1 MRRRAEGRL
10 AAGRY
15 PRPMNSLQRF
25 AFALCSVALTF
36 SLAAP
41 GRAAEPAATVNV
53 INLPADNSAVVYDAL
68 DLGYFNDANLDV
80 KITPMTNS
88 AAIIAAIAGGG
99 GDIGN
104 SVVGSVVDARA
115 KGIPVLFFAPAGLYD
130 AQSPT
135 AALVVRADSPIKNAG
150 DLSGKVV
157 AVSGLN
163 DLTYY
168 ATRAWIDKNGGT
180 SADVKYIELPFPAMA
195 AALDQKRV
203 DAAYIIDPF
212 LTAASGV
219 RSIGRAAE
227 SVAPRYQATGWIAS
241 EPWLAAHGDIALR
254 YAAAIHRAAVWANAH
269 QKESAEILVKYTK
282 IDPALL
288 AHVHRVIYALSLDP
302 RLLQPPIDTAAKYSG
317 NPAVPASSLIWS
329 PVK

>member
-1 MRRRAEGRL
+1 
-10 AAGRY
+10 
-15 PRPMNSLQRF
+15 MNCLHRF
-25 AFALCSVALTF
+25 SFALLAVALTA

-41 GRAAEPAATVNV
+41 GRAADQVATLNV
-53 INLPADNSAVVYDAL
+53 INLPADSSAVVYYAL
-68 DLGYFNDANLDV
+68 DLGYFKDANLDV

-88 AAIIAAIAGGG
+88 GAIIAAIAGGG

-104 SVVGSVVDARA
+104 SVVGSVTDARA

-130 AQSPT
+130 AVSPT
-135 AALVVRADSPIKNAG
+135 AALVVPEGSPIKKAA

-168 ATRAWIDKNGGT
+168 ATRAWIDKNGGK

-195 AALDQKRV
+195 AALDQKRI

-212 LTAASGV
+212 LTAATGV

-227 SVAPRYQATGWIAS
+227 SVAPRYQATGWIAN
-241 EPWLAAHGDIALR
+241 EAWLAAHGDIALR
-254 YAAAIHRAAVWANAH
+254 YGVAIHRAAVWANAH
-269 QKESAEILVKYTK
+269 QKESAAILTKYTK
-282 IDPALL
+282 IDPALVE
-288 AHVHRVIYALSLDP
+288 HMHRVIYALNLEP

-317 NPAVPASSLIWS
+317 NPPVSANTLIWA
-329 PVK
+329 PAK

>member
-1 MRRRAEGRL
+1 MMRR
-10 AAGRY
+10 
-15 PRPMNSLQRF
+15 LQRP
-25 AFALCSVALTF
+25 ACALLALALTF
-36 SLAAP
+36 LLTAA
-41 GRAAEPAATVNV
+41 GRAAEPPVTVNV
-53 INLPADNSAVVYDAL
+53 INLPADNSAVVYYAL
-68 DLGYFNDANLDV
+68 ELGYFKDANLDV

-88 AAIIAAIAGGG
+88 GAIIAAIAGGG

-104 SVVGSVVDARA
+104 SVVGSVTDARA

-130 AQSPT
+130 AVSPT
-135 AALVVRADSPIKNAG
+135 AALVVPADSPVKNAA

-168 ATRAWIDKNGGT
+168 ATRAWIDKNGGK

-195 AALDQKRV
+195 AALDQRRV

-212 LTAASGV
+212 LTAAGAV
-219 RSIGRAAE
+219 RSLGRAAE

-241 EPWLAAHGDIALR
+241 ESWLAAHGDVALR

-269 QKESAEILVKYTK
+269 QKESAAILIKYTK
-282 IDPALL
+282 IDPALVE
-288 AHVHRVIYALSLDP
+288 HMHRVIYALNLEP

-317 NPAVPASSLIWS
+317 NAAVSANTLIWA
-329 PVK
+329 PAK